1 MAGDD
6 TMRHQLVLQFAGDSD
21 EDLANVIGIEDALI
35 EQLDAKRAAVDGHE
49 VGDGVINLMLLA
61 KDAMALWEE
70 LESFV
75 EKRSADGPEL
85 AAVAYRELGSDEY
98 TVLWPEDYDGE
109 FVAD

>member
-1 MAGDD
+1 MDMASPSGS
-6 TMRHQLVLQFAGDSD
+6 RRRG
-21 EDLANVIGIEDALI
+21 LANLLRQQGRNGGGRHDEASARTAIRRRQRRGSGERHRDRGRA
-35 EQLDAKRAAVDGHE
+35 DRAARRQ
-49 VGDGVINLMLLA
+49 
-61 KDAMALWEE
+61 EE

-85 AAVAYRELGSDEY
+85 AAVAYRELDSDEY